1 MDRLAA
7 TFRAEGQESVHVAR
21 HTQPTS
27 PVPLVRRFGQA
38 LVDLACWGA
47 SLGFVFFILR
57 HNTGGP
63 FTALDRSIIAAVVV
77 GVHIPVALALGL
89 YQGRFWYGSS
99 RESIRLYAT
108 ELTAVLAGIVA
119 ALAVGTGR
127 VGVVTV
133 AFSGP
138 GSLCLGHIVRI
149 SVWLGRRRHVPD
161 AEATARRLIVFGAG
175 DGGELVVR
183 SLLKSRT
190 GQFVPV
196 AMLDDDPRKG
206 RLEIERVK
214 VMGDRTNIDQVAR
227 AVDAD
232 SLLIAIP
239 SATSETLRDITVRAR
254 SAGLE
259 VFTLPG
265 VDDLLGAV
273 SPADIHPVTEAD
285 LLGRRPVEIDM
296 ETIAAFL
303 TGRRVLVTGAGG
315 SIGSELC
322 RQIQRFAPASLHM
335 LDYDDSSLHGIE
347 LSLEGRA
354 LLDDERL
361 ILADIRDRNALATA
375 FARVAPEV
383 VFHAAALKHLTL
395 LERFP
400 DEAWKTNVLG
410 TQNLLDVA
418 VESGVQ
424 HFVNIST
431 DKAADPS
438 SVLGWSKRITERQT
452 AQAALTTGRHFVS
465 VRFGNVLGSRG
476 SVLEIFQSQ
485 IEAGGPLTV
494 TDEHVTR
501 YFMTVSE
508 AVRLTMNAAAIG
520 TGGEVLVLDMG
531 SPVRI
536 IDVARRL
543 AAASSRP
550 IAIEVTGLRH
560 GEKLHESLIGS
571 EELAQRPLHPKIS
584 HVPVPVLDLSRSEAI
599 PAGPATAADLER
611 IANAPSSDPAPRI

>member
-1 MDRLAA
+1 
-7 TFRAEGQESVHVAR
+7 
-21 HTQPTS
+21 
-27 PVPLVRRFGQA
+27 
-38 LVDLACWGA
+38 
-47 SLGFVFFILR
+47 
-57 HNTGGP
+57 
-63 FTALDRSIIAAVVV
+63 
-77 GVHIPVALALGL
+77 
-89 YQGRFWYGSS
+89 
-99 RESIRLYAT
+99 
-108 ELTAVLAGIVA
+108 
-119 ALAVGTGR
+119 
-127 VGVVTV
+127 
-133 AFSGP
+133 
-138 GSLCLGHIVRI
+138 LCLGHIVRI
-149 SVWLGRRRHVPD
+149 SLWLGRRRHVPD
-161 AEATARRLIVFGAG
+161 AEATGRRILLFGAG
-175 DGGELVVR
+175 DGGEMAVR
-183 SLLKSRT
+183 SLLKSRS
-190 GQFVPV
+190 GQFIPV
-196 AMLDDDPRKG
+196 ALLDDDPRKG
-206 RLEIERVK
+206 RLEIERIR
-214 VMGDRTNIDQVAR
+214 VMGDRNNIEHVAR
-227 AVDAD
+227 TVDAD

-239 SATSETLRDITVRAR
+239 SATSETLRDLTELGRA
-254 SAGLE
+254 AGLE

-265 VDDLLGAV
+265 VEDLLGAV

-285 LLGRRPVEIDM
+285 LLGRHPVDIDIDV
-296 ETIAAFL
+296 IAAFL

-322 RQIQRFAPASLHM
+322 RQILRFAPESLHM

-361 ILADIRDRNALATA
+361 ILADIRERAALAAA

-400 DEAWKTNVLG
+400 AEAWKTNVLG

-452 AQAALTTGRHFVS
+452 AHAASASGRHFVS

-476 SVLEIFQSQ
+476 SVLEIFQAQ
-485 IEAGGPLTV
+485 ISEGGPLTV
-494 TDEHVTR
+494 TDEDVTR
-501 YFMTVSE
+501 YFMTVTE

-560 GEKLHESLIGS
+560 GEKLHESLIGHD
-571 EELAQRPLHPKIS
+571 ELARRPVHPKIS
-584 HVPVPVLDLSRSEAI
+584 HVPVPVLDLSTV
-599 PAGPATAADLER
+599 GDLGGVHVTAADLER
-611 IANAPSSDPAPRI
+611 IASFPNPAATPRT